1 MITYCFMEIL
11 EQELADTAMLKLIN
25 VIDDMWPVA
34 TIIRLNFSGIK
45 FI

>member
-1 MITYCFMEIL
+1 MGML
-11 EQELADTAMLKLIN
+11 GQDLADKVVLKLIN
-25 VIDDMWPVA
+25 VIDDMWPGA

>member
-1 MITYCFMEIL
+1 MTTYCFMGML
-11 EQELADTAMLKLIN
+11 GQELADPAVLKLIN